1 MFFSPGYLLIFIVS
15 TALGLL
21 TQGYIRRSFAKWS
34 QVPVSSGMTG
44 AQVARTILDDNGLQ
58 SVTIEQVA
66 GNLSD
71 HYDPRSKVLR
81 LSSGVHGVASV
92 AAAGVAAHEAGH
104 AVQDAKHYVWGSVR
118 SAIVPVANIGSQL
131 AFPMIIAGIFF
142 NAFGLVWV
150 GIAFYAAAVLFQVVT
165 LPVEFDASR
174 RALASLESSGVMAA
188 QQTEGAKQV
197 LTAAALTYVAG
208 ALIAVMQ
215 LLYFIGLGRRD

>member
-1 MFFSPGYLLIFIVS
+1 MFFSPGYLLIFVVS
-15 TALGLL
+15 TVLGLL
-21 TQGYIRRSFAKWS
+21 TQGYIRRIFAKWS